1 MAVRWIAFHVTDACQ
16 LNCKHCLRDPEKSP
30 HHIDVG
36 LVRRVL
42 DQAVGVYGIR
52 HVALT
57 GGEPSLHPSFDRIL
71 DAIVERGMTWH
82 CVTNAHRFDKGLLRL
97 LEQAPARRAA
107 LTALDF
113 SLDGATEAVH
123 DRIRGEGSFRDVMRA
138 VALCKMRE
146 IPFVLQMTL
155 NAYNQQELEAFAIS
169 AAELGA
175 ERASYNFLQPT
186 GTYLDAELYLSHS
199 EWGRIQDRIE
209 RIAAILT
216 IPIVGSEGF
225 AQPQHF
231 HECEPWKSE
240 VLHVD
245 YKGLMNLCCLHAGV
259 PGHTAHGS
267 SDAIADMHHETLL
280 SAHRKMLQLV
290 NSARLAKLD
299 AMEAGLLDDRWDR
312 YPCNWCMEH
321 FGKPFWT
328 DDGAAGQPAKRERWR
343 GAWAPEHHSGTTV
356 PISRRLPILP

>member
-1 MAVRWIAFHVTDACQ
+1 MGVRWIAFHVTDACQ
-16 LNCKHCLRDPEKSP
+16 LNCKHCLRDPELKA
-30 HHIDVG
+30 HHIELG
-36 LVRRVL
+36 LVRRML
-42 DQAVGVYGIR
+42 DQAAGVYGIR

-57 GGEPSLHPSFDRIL
+57 GGEPSLHPEFDEIL

-82 CVTNAHRFDKGLLRL
+82 CVTNAVRFDKRL
-97 LEQAPARRAA
+97 LKMLEADPRRREA
-107 LTALDF
+107 LSALDF

-138 VALCKMRE
+138 VALSKMRD

-155 NAYNQQELEAFAIS
+155 NALNVHELEAFAIM

-186 GTYLDAELYLSHS
+186 GTYLDAEMYLSHDA
-199 EWGRIQDRIE
+199 WRRVQDRIE
-209 RIAAILT
+209 RVAAILT

-240 VLHVD
+240 VIHVD

-259 PGHTAHGS
+259 PGHTKHGR
-267 SDAIADMHHETLL
+267 SDAIADMNHESLIEG
-280 SAHRKMLQLV
+280 HVKMLDLV
-290 NSARLAKLD
+290 QHARLAKLE
-299 AMEAGLLDDRWDR
+299 AMAKGTLDDRWDK

-328 DDGAAGQPAKRERWR
+328 DEGAAGEPAKRERWR
-343 GAWAPEHHSGTTV
+343 GAWAPENHEGTSV
-356 PISRRLPILP
+356 PVSRRLAILP